1 MQRTDRKSNILVTF
15 GIIRA
20 VLFQPRGLL
29 IYGTA
34 RPPLY
39 DSLMKKNGEL
49 LIRRWKPS
57 QEFHVENNKGKA
69 KAHEKTSVDHT
80 GDKWIRIRRTPF

>member
-1 MQRTDRKSNILVTF
+1 
-15 GIIRA
+15 
-20 VLFQPRGLL
+20 
-29 IYGTA
+29 
-34 RPPLY
+34 
-39 DSLMKKNGEL
+39 MKKNGEL

-80 GDKWIRIRRTPF
+80 GDNWIRIRRTPF